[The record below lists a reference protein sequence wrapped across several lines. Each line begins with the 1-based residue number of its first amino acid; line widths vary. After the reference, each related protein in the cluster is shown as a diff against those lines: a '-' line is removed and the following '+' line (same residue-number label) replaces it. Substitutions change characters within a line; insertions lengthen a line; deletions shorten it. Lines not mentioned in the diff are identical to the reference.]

1 MEHIDYTRLYLLQD
15 EILPII
21 FQDDTEFY
29 LTGGTCLNRF
39 YFEKRYSDDLDLFTN
54 FSNTFA
60 YSAKDIIARISR
72 QHFAVSRQVDSKDF
86 IRIQITKD
94 NVRLQVD
101 FVNDRVKRFGD
112 FKYHGGYKLDN
123 PLNILSNK
131 ITAVMGRDNPKD
143 IFDICLIDQNMEI
156 QWDEILAQAKE
167 KLLFQKEDLLY
178 RLKTFPSLLLNNL
191 NTIDEHF
198 LNNIKKYID
207 GIIVDISNSG

>member
-21 FQDDTEFY
+21 FQKDTEFY

-54 FSNTFA
+54 FSDTFA
-60 YSAKDIIARISR
+60 YAARDIIARISR
-72 QHFAVSRQVDSKDF
+72 QNYTVSKQVDSKDF
-86 IRIQITKD
+86 IRIQITRD

-101 FVNDRVKRFGD
+101 FINDRVKRFGD
-112 FKYHGGYKLDN
+112 FRYLEGYRLDT

-143 IFDICLIDQNMEI
+143 IFDICLINQNMEI
-156 QWDEILAQAKE
+156 QWDEILAQARE
-167 KLLFQKEDLLY
+167 KLFFQKEDLLY
-178 RLKTFPSLLLNNL
+178 RLTTFPPSLLNKL
-191 NTIDEHF
+191 NTIDDHF
-198 LNNIKKYID
+198 LNKIKKYLD
-207 GIIVDISNSG
+207 GIIADIKNSG

>member
-1 MEHIDYTRLYLLQD
+1 MEHIDYTRLSLLQD

-72 QHFAVSRQVDSKDF
+72 RHFAVSRQVDSKDF

>member
-21 FQDDTEFY
+21 FQKDTEFY

-39 YFEKRYSDDLDLFTN
+39 YSEKRYSDDLVLFTN

-60 YSAKDIIARISR
+60 YSAKDIIARIAH
-72 QHFAVSRQVDSKDF
+72 QHSTVSRQVDSKDF

-101 FVNDRVKRFGD
+101 FINDRVKRFGD

-143 IFDICLIDQNMEI
+143 IFDICLINQNMEI

-178 RLKTFPSLLLNNL
+178 RLRTFPPSLLNKL

-207 GIIVDISNSG
+207 GIVVDIRNSG

>member
-1 MEHIDYTRLYLLQD
+1 MEHIDFTRLYLLQD

-72 QHFAVSRQVDSKDF
+72 QHYTVSRQVDSKDF

-101 FVNDRVKRFGD
+101 FINDRVKRFGD
-112 FKYHGGYKLDN
+112 FQYHGRYKLDN

-178 RLKTFPSLLLNNL
+178 RLRTFPSSLLNKL

-207 GIIVDISNSG
+207 GIILDISNS

>member
-1 MEHIDYTRLYLLQD
+1 MEQIDYTKLYLLQD

-21 FQDDTEFY
+21 FQEDTEFY

-60 YSAKDIIARISR
+60 YSVKDIIDKITR
-72 QHFAVSRQVDSKDF
+72 QNYTLYKQVDSKDF
-86 IRIQITKD
+86 IRIQITKE
-94 NVRLQVD
+94 NSRLQVD

-112 FKYHGGYKLDN
+112 FKYHDGYRLDN

-143 IFDICLIDQNMEI
+143 IFDICLINQNMII
-156 QWDEILAQAKE
+156 QWDEILVQAKE
-167 KLLFQKEDLLY
+167 KLHFQKEDLLY
-178 RLKTFPSLLLNNL
+178 RLKTFPSSLLNKL
-191 NTIDEHF
+191 NTVDEHF
-198 LNNIKKYID
+198 LNSITEHLD
-207 GIIVDISNSG
+207 GIIEEIKKFG

>member
-21 FQDDTEFY
+21 FQKDTEFY

-60 YSAKDIIARISR
+60 YSAKDIIARIAR
-72 QHFAVSRQVDSKDF
+72 QHSTVSRQVDSKDF

-101 FVNDRVKRFGD
+101 FINDRVKRFGD

-143 IFDICLIDQNMEI
+143 IFDICLINQNMEI